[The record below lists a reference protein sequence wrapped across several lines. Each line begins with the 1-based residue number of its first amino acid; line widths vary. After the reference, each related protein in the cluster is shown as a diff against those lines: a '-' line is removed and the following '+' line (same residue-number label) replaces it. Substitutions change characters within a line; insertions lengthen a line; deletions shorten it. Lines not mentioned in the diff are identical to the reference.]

1 MAAKKKDMFQAD
13 EPEKAGRFRSRTEE
27 RVVDLNDEAERRA
40 ERLRHEP
47 DEKVERKLKNSGSWA
62 VWFSFL
68 LAATW
73 LGGVG
78 AFLVGY
84 YTPEQLIALPA
95 PIALGGGLMIFGG
108 AIMILFMGFL
118 VRETAQTRTMS
129 RRLAAAADVLLTPAR
144 SAKPPRKNWAARSA
158 RNWPFSTRR

>member
-1 MAAKKKDMFQAD
+1 MAAKKKDMFQAE
-13 EPEKAGRFRSRTEE
+13 EPEKPSRFKARTEE

-47 DEKVERKLKNSGSWA
+47 DEKVERKLKNAGGWA

-108 AIMILFMGFL
+108 GVMILFMG
-118 VRETAQTRTMS
+118 S
-129 RRLAAAADVLLTPAR
+129 RRHRRVHHQQAGRRHPLR
-144 SAKPPRKNWAARSA
+144 A
-158 RNWPFSTRR
+158 RNPRQGADRHRAASADA